1 MKYKKEYFNWQKEIG
16 VFGGNANKFKF
27 EKHIDKE
34 DVVID
39 FGSGGGYLLN
49 NIICKE
55 KIGIEINK
63 FARVEAK
70 KSGINSVESMNKIK
84 DNYVDVIIPN
94 HALEHTGRPLDILK
108 QLYLKLKKGGKII
121 FVVPYDGPEQ
131 KYNSKDINQH
141 LYTWNRQTLGNL
153 FKEAGF
159 TDIKVYN
166 LRRKWSFHYLTIYNI
181 FGLKIFD
188 FLSYLYALFKNN
200 YQIKIMARK

>member
-1 MKYKKEYFNWQKEIG
+1 MKYKKEYFNWQKEIS
-16 VFGGNANKFKF
+16 VFGGIANKFKF

-70 KSGINSVESMNKIK
+70 KLGIDSVESMNKVK
-84 DNYVDVIIPN
+84 DNYVDVIISN

-108 QLYLKLKKGGKII
+108 QLYLKLKKGEKII

-141 LYTWNRQTLGNL
+141 LYTWNRQL
-153 FKEAGF
+153 
-159 TDIKVYN
+159 
-166 LRRKWSFHYLTIYNI
+166 
-181 FGLKIFD
+181 
-188 FLSYLYALFKNN
+188 
-200 YQIKIMARK
+200 